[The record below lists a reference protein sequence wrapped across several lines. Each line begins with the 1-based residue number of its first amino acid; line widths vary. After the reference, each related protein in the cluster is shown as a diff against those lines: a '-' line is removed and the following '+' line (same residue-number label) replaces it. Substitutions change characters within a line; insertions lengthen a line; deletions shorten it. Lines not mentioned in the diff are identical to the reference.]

1 MNNNIN
7 NSEKENKDMND
18 LILSMFNEDNINN
31 LPDNVVNAL
40 ADRLYRQSVK
50 NQFLQLTNRLN
61 NVEGRVDNL
70 EIDHRQT
77 VKTVQMIE
85 HREQKRKEIED
96 CFHEPSEIAKYLFN
110 PDEYPVLFSMSG
122 QLINLFYFGFGLLS
136 KNLEPT
142 SSCLADSLS
151 KCNTNE
157 KIFYAAVKKNKR
169 NTFIYYPANVAKVK
183 EIFEIKLK
191 EYGLLNEFY
200 NAKDKDEL
208 RLIASYLSALRLNKQ
223 YLKDGLKIDIDGLKD
238 NPKELIRIVKNHFV
252 EFRKEKD
259 DKENQDC

>member
-1 MNNNIN
+1 
-7 NSEKENKDMND
+7 
-18 LILSMFNEDNINN
+18 
-31 LPDNVVNAL
+31 
-40 ADRLYRQSVK
+40 
-50 NQFLQLTNRLN
+50 
-61 NVEGRVDNL
+61 
-70 EIDHRQT
+70 
-77 VKTVQMIE
+77 MIE